1 MTIGIDIRMLA
12 NKRKSGIEEYTEN
25 LLSHMLFIDTSIKF
39 KLFYSSFR
47 DHIGDYSW
55 LNLPNVDLVDYKI
68 PNNLLFGSARVFNWP
83 FMDELMD
90 GADVFFSPH
99 FFLAPLSKGCKR
111 VTTIHDLSFAS
122 FPEYFSARQN
132 IWHRIEMSPSKQF
145 KSSDKII
152 AVSKSTK
159 DDLASKYDI
168 DPARINVVHSGISDN
183 IARPTDENLE
193 KFRLNKGLP
202 EKFILFLGK
211 LEPRKNVVALI
222 RAFNMLKL
230 QTGFEDLNLVIAGTK
245 GWLSQSIFKEVAAS
259 PYKSQIVLTGH
270 VVDDDRSFYYS
281 LASVFVYPSLFEGF
295 GFPPLEA
302 MRCGTPVVVS
312 NNSSLP
318 EVAGDASIMV
328 DPRSVDEVAF
338 SVRQVL
344 VDRELRASLVELGAK
359 RAAQFTWQ
367 KAAEETL
374 DIIIHA

>member
-25 LLSHMLFIDTSIKF
+25 LLLHMLPIDTNIKF
-39 KLFYSSFR
+39 RLFYSSFR
-47 DHIGDYSW
+47 DNIGDYSW

-68 PNNLLFGSARVFNWP
+68 PNNLLFGSARVFSRP
-83 FMDELMD
+83 FIDELMD
-90 GADVFFSPH
+90 GADVFLSPH
-99 FFLAPLSKGCKR
+99 FFLAPLSKRCKR

-145 KSSDKII
+145 KLSDKII

-168 DPARINVVHSGISDN
+168 DLEKIRVVHSGISNN
-183 IARPTDENLE
+183 IVRPTDEDLE
-193 KFRLNKGLP
+193 KFGLAKGLP
-202 EKFILFLGK
+202 ERFILSLGK

-222 RAFNMLKL
+222 RAFNLLKL
-230 QTGFEDLNLVIAGTK
+230 QADFEDLYLVIAGTR
-245 GWLSQSIFKEVAAS
+245 GWLFQSIFREVAAS
-259 PYKSQIVLTGH
+259 PYRNQIILTGH
-270 VVDDDRSFYYS
+270 VPNDDRSFYYS

-318 EVAGDASIMV
+318 EVIGDAGIMV
-328 DPRSVDEVAF
+328 DPRSVDEIA
-338 SVRQVL
+338 SGIRQIL
-344 VDRELRASLVELGAK
+344 ANHELRAELIERGI
-359 RAAQFTWQ
+359 RRSTQFTWQ
-367 KAAEETL
+367 KAAEATL

>member
-230 QTGFEDLNLVIAGTK
+230 QTGFEDLNLVIAGTR
-245 GWLSQSIFKEVAAS
+245 GQEFL
-259 PYKSQIVLTGH
+259 L
-270 VVDDDRSFYYS
+270 
-281 LASVFVYPSLFEGF
+281 
-295 GFPPLEA
+295 
-302 MRCGTPVVVS
+302 
-312 NNSSLP
+312 
-318 EVAGDASIMV
+318 
-328 DPRSVDEVAF
+328 
-338 SVRQVL
+338 
-344 VDRELRASLVELGAK
+344 
-359 RAAQFTWQ
+359 
-367 KAAEETL
+367 
-374 DIIIHA
+374 